1 VKVIESSKLAN
12 NVFENIGYVQHCF
25 RCGNRIVSD
34 SQSRAEKCTF
44 CSAAFKTAGWL
55 WTGRMYD
62 KDFIHEM
69 MTKTLQRQGSNGSY
83 PLNCSSEEDLKP
95 STGASKIQNRKMK
108 NLQRLFST
116 CISEHDD
123 IPYYFT
129 SDEIASRLKI
139 GPPSLATIVESLSKA
154 GFRTSQTG
162 LNPTAFKT
170 AADINEIISL
180 FRV

>member
-1 VKVIESSKLAN
+1 
-12 NVFENIGYVQHCF
+12 
-25 RCGNRIVSD
+25 
-34 SQSRAEKCTF
+34 
-44 CSAAFKTAGWL
+44 
-55 WTGRMYD
+55 MYD
-62 KDFIHEM
+62 KDFVQDM
-69 MTKTLQRQGSNGSY
+69 MAKTLNQQGINGNCQSNY
-83 PLNCSSEEDLKP
+83 SSEEGTKL
-95 STGASKIQNRKMK
+95 STVANKIHNRKKK

-116 CISEHDD
+116 CIGEYDD

-139 GPPSLATIVESLSKA
+139 GPPSLATIIESLSKA

-170 AADINEIISL
+170 DANINEIKAL